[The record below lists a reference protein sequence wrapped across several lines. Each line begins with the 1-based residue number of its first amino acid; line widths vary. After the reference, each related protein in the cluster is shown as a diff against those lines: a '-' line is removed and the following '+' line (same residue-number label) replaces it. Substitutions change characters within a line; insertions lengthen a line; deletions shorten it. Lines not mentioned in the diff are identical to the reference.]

1 MNCVDDDGRV
11 MKQLYV
17 EIDKATKHLYDDK
30 QMEQVIRNI
39 VESRVN
45 SHIINRVHEI
55 LWQTIDDTISHV
67 IKSFINDNGIPT
79 MVRLKTLTYFS
90 GDDFERRLKEMIE
103 TSSIYYLSQDIT
115 LKEIHE
121 FITMGYASE

>member
-39 VESRVN
+39 VEARVN
-45 SHIINRVHEI
+45 SHIINRAHEI
-55 LWQTIDDTISHV
+55 LWKTVNDTISHV
-67 IKSFINDNGIPT
+67 IKSFINANGIPA
-79 MVRLKTLTYFS
+79 MVRFKTMTYFS
-90 GDDFERRLKEMIE
+90 GDDFERRVKEMIE

-115 LKEIHE
+115 LKELND
-121 FITMGYASE
+121 FVTMGYE